1 MFCLVINVAITH
13 LHWLLNL
20 SIYSVLSV
28 NQCRIYTF
36 TLVVKVKYLRC
47 FVSKLTLI
55 YAYSLVFKFTRLLQL
70 CIYVSLVKV
79 LTNMISAG
87 VVDAQQLGLG
97 RIPARGNC
105 HRHRE
110 EEENLKYHDRQVK
123 IILSLSFGSVQ
134 KRLRAV
140 AFVWMNIMACIGIEL
155 RPSKRLKCPSRF

>member
-1 MFCLVINVAITH
+1 MDLLSGIFAGSFH
-13 LHWLLNL
+13 HWLSN
-20 SIYSVLSV
+20 VLEPKIVMILPAIISDDSS
-28 NQCRIYTF
+28 Q
-36 TLVVKVKYLRC
+36 
-47 FVSKLTLI
+47 S
-55 YAYSLVFKFTRLLQL
+55 YAQV
-70 CIYVSLVKV
+70 CIIV
-79 LTNMISAG
+79 SAG

-97 RIPARGNC
+97 GVSARGNC

-110 EEENLKYHDRQVK
+110 EEENLKYHDRQVE